1 MRLVAVESKTEQT
14 AFRPRTVDLGGV
26 GKRFWQSGHDARF

>member
-14 AFRPRTVDLGGV
+14 AFRPRTVDRSGSGEQ
-26 GKRFWQSGHDARF
+26 FWERGHDAKF

>member
-14 AFRPRTVDLGGV
+14 AFRPRTAALCGAGEQ
-26 GKRFWQSGHDARF
+26 FWEGGHDREF